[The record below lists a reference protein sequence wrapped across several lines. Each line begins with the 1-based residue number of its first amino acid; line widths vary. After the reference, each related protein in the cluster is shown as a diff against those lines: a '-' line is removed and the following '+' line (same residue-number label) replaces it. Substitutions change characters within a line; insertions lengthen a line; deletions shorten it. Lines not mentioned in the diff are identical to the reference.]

1 MQPLR
6 LVGEQQACV
15 TGNLDK
21 EGEGTSKHSG
31 SLAHGLVGR
40 LPKSC
45 LEGSQRPQG
54 KEGFSPAH
62 SNMFP
67 TQMGRLDQAES
78 QFLQPSS
85 RQMAR
90 IFLEFPARWA
100 CMPSEIHRWQ
110 LR

>member
-1 MQPLR
+1 M
-6 LVGEQQACV
+6 GWW
-15 TGNLDK
+15 G
-21 EGEGTSKHSG
+21 G
-31 SLAHGLVGR
+31 SQ
-40 LPKSC
+40 SW

-78 QFLQPSS
+78 QFLQLSS

-100 CMPSEIHRWQ
+100 CMPAEIHRWQ